1 MIVFTRPVHRRH
13 VRALESQV
21 ASLESFLRKVASAG
35 QAEREQM
42 LSAYASSSVADR
54 NQCTS
59 PLTARSRSGQM
70 RNLTSRNA
78 SQFYGGTSLFQMHL
92 SDDWSV
98 PLISA
103 DQQAAQIV
111 PPRTT
116 LLASDEPGGSNYDPH
131 HEVCRHLVKTFFRQS
146 YQYNMFIY
154 REYFLRDYDA
164 GYGRYYSDLLLYSMC
179 ATSAPL
185 SEDPDISALSNTFVQ
200 RAHALLYLTLENPD
214 LTTLQSLILLGHM
227 DIGQGRAS
235 KGWLFCGMAFRLAH
249 EMGLHLDPSNWA
261 QTSKSPVDREILRRV
276 YWAAFAADKQLSLH
290 FGRPPALYPHESDV
304 RNAMRIPYPAEWERL
319 LDTYISPGSS
329 TTAYE
334 DGIALV
340 ASLIYQIELAKI
352 FHNLIVN
359 IFENRSQNSTVAA
372 MTAHQIHVDM
382 TNWLSRLPGKL
393 HWNQWT
399 VGRVPSCVLHLHMLF
414 HTGMIILHRPPRT
427 LFGDPKIATS
437 EDTEICYQSLEA
449 ILRLLR
455 SYARHYR
462 YVDLPLDVMHILST
476 AAATV
481 LMKRFFNKAQWTD
494 IEISKPLSFLL
505 GVMDEIK
512 VKWPCML
519 EIRES
524 ITRSISEPLADP
536 EVGPAGEIGPLC
548 SPESAHE
555 LPDGQDDQSTTS
567 AGDLGLLMTED
578 FLSGHF
584 EWDELL
590 LS

>member
-1 MIVFTRPVHRRH
+1 
-13 VRALESQV
+13 
-21 ASLESFLRKVASAG
+21 
-35 QAEREQM
+35 
-42 LSAYASSSVADR
+42 
-54 NQCTS
+54 
-59 PLTARSRSGQM
+59 M

-92 SDDWSV
+92 SDNWTV

-111 PPRTT
+111 PPRKI
-116 LLASDEPGGSNYDPH
+116 LLASDEPGGSDYDPH

-164 GYGRYYSDLLLYSMC
+164 GFGRYYSDLLLCSIC

-185 SEDPDISALSNTFVQ
+185 SEEPDLSALSNLFVR
-200 RAHALLYLTLENPD
+200 RAHALLYATLENPD
-214 LTTLQSLILLGHM
+214 LTTLQSLILLGHL
-227 DIGQGRAS
+227 DIGQGKAS

-276 YWAAFAADKQLSLH
+276 YWAAFTADKQLSLH

-304 RNAMRIPYPAEWERL
+304 HNAMRIPYPAEWERL

-359 IFENRSQNSTVAA
+359 IFENRSQISTVTA

-382 TNWLSRLPGKL
+382 TNWLSRLRESYIGTSGWLDECL
-393 HWNQWT
+393 HAFYT
-399 VGRVPSCVLHLHMLF
+399 CR
-414 HTGMIILHRPPRT
+414 MIILHRPPRT

-437 EDTEICYQSLEA
+437 EDIEICYQSLEA
-449 ILRLLR
+449 ILCLLR

-481 LMKRFFNKAQWTD
+481 LMKRFFNKALWTD
-494 IEISKPLSFLL
+494 VEIAKPLSFLL
-505 GVMDEIK
+505 GAMDEIQ
-512 VKWPCML
+512 VKWPYMF

-524 ITRSISEPLADP
+524 ITRSISEPLVDRD
-536 EVGPAGEIGPLC
+536 VGQACEIGPLR
-548 SPESAHE
+548 SPGSA
-555 LPDGQDDQSTTS
+555 DGPPAGHDDQSTTS
-567 AGDLGLLMTED
+567 AGDLGLLMTKD

-584 EWDELL
+584 EWDESLL
-590 LS
+590 P